1 MPPQALSATT
11 ASRNLAHCTILCRTA
26 TLAEALGLS
35 SPCQRASRAQ
45 RRAASRSTRAH
56 GDTTFDV
63 LHTPRKNGA
72 KRHLHRTL
80 WSPQRPPDT
89 IWSWASASSATRS
102 GEPSTMEATAREHL
116 PLAAVLLVTA
126 SFNHTAVVFCTA
138 PSSCIMLCSMHG
150 CARDTLWHYPCS
162 LGPRP
167 YAGGGREESMVWPSD
182 IACTSSA
189 R

>member
-1 MPPQALSATT
+1 ME
-11 ASRNLAHCTILCRTA
+11 RV
-26 TLAEALGLS
+26 
-35 SPCQRASRAQ
+35 RASSRS
-45 RRAASRSTRAH
+45 RAAHDWQSPYTEDQKPTYQFADADQTSRASHDLFFLKR
-56 GDTTFDV
+56 
-63 LHTPRKNGA
+63 PRC
-72 KRHLHRTL
+72 
-80 WSPQRPPDT
+80 T